1 MNSSIIHVYVGLDFG
16 TTYSKAAVARYPGVK
31 PAVAIT
37 PSTLVRNTVSNDV
50 EFVHSRPRP
59 IEHAKAMRYLKLA
72 LMEPEGHHDERSDP
86 NLLQFI
92 QGELRTNAAS
102 GTPGTSH
109 ASMFLKGLWD
119 MAIRKLP
126 NENCLLNVAITYPS
140 CWDTQELGRL
150 QKAVNEAEIPRQ
162 ATTIQ
167 YVPEQIAAAFGV
179 GDADMPTLQ
188 DGDSIIVVDC
198 GGATIDSALCKLK
211 PCPVRNVVPGDCV
224 HGESSLYG
232 TKAMEIAFETLIS
245 NKLSRATL
253 PTFIDPEMVKS
264 SARGDW
270 NRSKL
275 PGVNL
280 LSLPLFQGMIFKA
293 PEGSFRFG
301 INQDDVLSI
310 FQEPVDRVV
319 DIVKRFRESA
329 RGHNTKPKALFL
341 TGGLFGIASIAAK
354 IEKEL
359 KSDTFDVIVT
369 PRDSLQKVVARGA
382 AAWLRGN

>member
-1 MNSSIIHVYVGLDFG
+1 MNSSIIHVYIGLDFG
-16 TTYSKAAVARYPGVK
+16 TTFSKAAVARYPGVK
-31 PAVAIT
+31 PAVAVI

-50 EFVHSRPRP
+50 EFVHSRPRT
-59 IEHAKAMRYLKLA
+59 IEHAKTMRYLKLA

-92 QGELRTNAAS
+92 QDELRTNAAS
-102 GTPGTSH
+102 ATPGTSH
-109 ASMFLKGLWD
+109 ASMVLKGLWD
-119 MAIRKLP
+119 MAIRNLS

-179 GDADMPTLQ
+179 VHEYQNEIVQDLQ
-188 DGDSIIVVDC
+188 
-198 GGATIDSALCKLK
+198 DSALCKLK

-245 NKLSRATL
+245 NKLSRATI
-253 PTFIDPEMVKS
+253 PMSIDPEMVKS
-264 SARGDW
+264 AARMDW

-293 PEGSFRFG
+293 PEGPFRFG
-301 INQDDVLSI
+301 INQ
-310 FQEPVDRVV
+310 
-319 DIVKRFRESA
+319 
-329 RGHNTKPKALFL
+329 
-341 TGGLFGIASIAAK
+341 
-354 IEKEL
+354 
-359 KSDTFDVIVT
+359 
-369 PRDSLQKVVARGA
+369 
-382 AAWLRGN
+382 